1 MPLFPH
7 LAGGID
13 RLARHSRL
21 GIRLDRI
28 FNDKQQVNLKVATA
42 ADENGVD
49 TIVRPG
55 LVNHWNKLQTEQA
68 QPKLR
73 IQPGDR
79 ITAVNHSS
87 EYKNMLEQ
95 LGKAPRL
102 TLSIERDRE
111 HGVLTPLPN
120 LSSAHQKHPAS
131 QIDGL
136 ASRQRSLPS
145 LPPMKCD
152 KHKLS
157 ISECSTRESTP
168 RKAFIGGYSAH
179 ACVAPKMCNECSSWE
194 CTSRRVSSAKMSRGT
209 RSSVDL
215 KSVYQ
220 LDA

>member
-1 MPLFPH
+1 M
-7 LAGGID
+7 G
-13 RLARHSRL
+13 
-21 GIRLDRI
+21 
-28 FNDKQQVNLKVATA
+28 VATA

-79 ITAVNHSS
+79 ITAVKHSS

-111 HGVLTPLPN
+111 HGVLTPVPN
-120 LSSAHQKHPAS
+120 LSSAHQKHPVS

-145 LPPMKCD
+145 LPLVNPRPERHALED
-152 KHKLS
+152 
-157 ISECSTRESTP
+157 TRHMHVWP
-168 RKAFIGGYSAH
+168 QR
-179 ACVAPKMCNECSSWE
+179 CVMNA
-194 CTSRRVSSAKMSRGT
+194 
-209 RSSVDL
+209 
-215 KSVYQ
+215 Q
-220 LDA
+220 LGN